1 MTALAED
8 LPESEGNR
16 MAGSRSVTWRSRRL
30 LFSDATS
37 VGSRLPTDVALR
49 LLTTGSG
56 FSALLFM

>member
-30 LFSDATS
+30 FFQTQRPLVADCRPTS
-37 VGSRLPTDVALR
+37 PCAC
-49 LLTTGSG
+49 
-56 FSALLFM
+56 